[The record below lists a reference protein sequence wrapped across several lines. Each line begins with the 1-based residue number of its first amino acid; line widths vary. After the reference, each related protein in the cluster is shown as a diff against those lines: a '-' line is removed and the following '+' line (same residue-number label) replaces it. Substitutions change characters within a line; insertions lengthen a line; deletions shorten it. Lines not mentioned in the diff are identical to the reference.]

1 MVDLKQTLSRF
12 LSIPGVWQAILVG
25 RDGLMIEGLTRDGK
39 DDMEAVGAIMTTGLS
54 TAEAL
59 GLEISRGSVI
69 GVLMEY
75 ENGLAFISTAL
86 NKLMND
92 TNATSVMLIDKSGQV
107 IATQGTGVR
116 RNATS
121 LGALLAGAF
130 SSSRHIAELLGEKDF
145 RTIFQQGVKEN
156 IFTTMVEE
164 QWLLVIVF
172 DKLTH
177 IGLVKVLSKKA
188 SDEMGRILERVRADT
203 SRTKS
208 SVINV
213 QFRSS
218 VEDTIDLLFRD

>member
-1 MVDLKQTLSRF
+1 MCT
-12 LSIPGVWQAILVG
+12 
-25 RDGLMIEGLTRDGK
+25 EGDAYMEQLTN
-39 DDMEAVGAIMTTGLS
+39 II
-54 TAEAL
+54 
-59 GLEISRGSVI
+59 ISDHELDI
-69 GVLMEY
+69 ITNVLH
-75 ENGLAFISTAL
+75 
-86 NKLMND
+86 KLMSD
-92 TNATSVMLIDKSGQV
+92 TSATSVMLLDKSGQV
-107 IATQGTGVR
+107 ISAQGMNTK

-188 SDEMGRILERVRADT
+188 ADEMGRILERVRVDT
-203 SRTKS
+203 TRTKS

>member
-1 MVDLKQTLSRF
+1 MEQLTNLVISDREL
-12 LSIPGVWQAILVG
+12 AI
-25 RDGLMIEGLTRDGK
+25 
-39 DDMEAVGAIMTTGLS
+39 
-54 TAEAL
+54 
-59 GLEISRGSVI
+59 
-69 GVLMEY
+69 
-75 ENGLAFISTAL
+75 ISTAL

-92 TNATSVMLIDKSGQV
+92 TNATSVMLLDKSGQV
-107 IATQGTGVR
+107 IASQGTGVR
-116 RNATS
+116 HNATS

-145 RTIFQQGVKEN
+145 RTIFQQGVHED
-156 IFTTMVEE
+156 IYTAMIGE

-177 IGLVKVLSKKA
+177 IGLVKVLSKKT

>member
-1 MVDLKQTLSRF
+1 MEQLTNLVISDREL
-12 LSIPGVWQAILVG
+12 AI
-25 RDGLMIEGLTRDGK
+25 I
-39 DDMEAVGAIMTTGLS
+39 TTS
-54 TAEAL
+54 
-59 GLEISRGSVI
+59 
-69 GVLMEY
+69 
-75 ENGLAFISTAL
+75 L

-107 IATQGTGVR
+107 ITNLGNGVR
-116 RNATS
+116 RNATT

-130 SSSRHIAELLGEKDF
+130 SSSRHVAELLGEKDF
-145 RTIFQQGVKEN
+145 RTIFQQGVHEN
-156 IFTTMVEE
+156 IYTTMVEE

-188 SDEMGRILERVRADT
+188 ADEMGRILERVRADT
-203 SRTKS
+203 ARTKS

>member
-1 MVDLKQTLSRF
+1 MIDAKHLRKPIADRPPDGRVQSLSA
-12 LSIPGVWQAILVG
+12 SITPVRGAARTMEQ
-25 RDGLMIEGLTRDGK
+25 LTNL
-39 DDMEAVGAIMTTGLS
+39 I
-54 TAEAL
+54 
-59 GLEISRGSVI
+59 ISDRELTI
-69 GVLMEY
+69 
-75 ENGLAFISTAL
+75 ITTAL
-86 NKLMND
+86 NKLMHD
-92 TNATSVMLIDKSGQV
+92 TSATSVMLIDKSGQV
-107 IATQGTGVR
+107 IATQGTGAR

-145 RTIFQQGVKEN
+145 RTIFQQGVNEN
-156 IFTTMVEE
+156 IYTSLVEE

-188 SDEMGRILERVRADT
+188 SDELGRILERVKADT
-203 SRTKS
+203 TRKKS

-213 QFRSS
+213 EFRSS

>member
-1 MVDLKQTLSRF
+1 MEQLTSLIISDREL
-12 LSIPGVWQAILVG
+12 AI
-25 RDGLMIEGLTRDGK
+25 
-39 DDMEAVGAIMTTGLS
+39 
-54 TAEAL
+54 
-59 GLEISRGSVI
+59 
-69 GVLMEY
+69 
-75 ENGLAFISTAL
+75 ISTAL

-145 RTIFQQGVKEN
+145 RTIFQQGVREN
-156 IFTTMVEE
+156 IFTTMIEE

-188 SDEMGRILERVRADT
+188 ADEMERILERVRVDT
-203 SRTKS
+203 SQKKS

>member
-1 MVDLKQTLSRF
+1 MEQLTNLIISDREL
-12 LSIPGVWQAILVG
+12 AI
-25 RDGLMIEGLTRDGK
+25 
-39 DDMEAVGAIMTTGLS
+39 
-54 TAEAL
+54 
-59 GLEISRGSVI
+59 IS
-69 GVLMEY
+69 
-75 ENGLAFISTAL
+75 AAL

-92 TNATSVMLIDKSGQV
+92 TNASSVMLIDKSGQV
-107 IATQGTGVR
+107 IATQGAGVR

-145 RTIFQQGVKEN
+145 RTIFQQGVREN
-156 IFTTMVEE
+156 IYTTMIEE

-188 SDEMGRILERVRADT
+188 SDEMERILERVRADT
-203 SRTKS
+203 SQKKS
-208 SVINV
+208 SIINV